1 MPRYMPPE
9 NLWLCVMHKAVEFL
23 GKFPN
28 GFQVQPGGGILYVH
42 KDIPRVRSCR
52 SLGKMS

>member
-1 MPRYMPPE
+1 MPRSMPPE
-9 NLWLCVMHKAVEFL
+9 NLWLCVVHKTVAFP

-28 GFQVQPGGGILYVH
+28 GFQVPPSGGILYVH
-42 KDIPRVRSCR
+42 KDILRVRLCH